1 MPPVVRSAGDLLR
14 RPGGWVPAAV
24 VAAGGSLG
32 VLLPLFELPGLE
44 LGLLVATLCTLLG
57 GWTGATA
64 AEELRKAPRTSV
76 PRVPSPGPGV
86 AAARAV
92 GAATL
97 VLWGAAAVPFL
108 GAVLRAVLTTRCDPF
123 AQAAFF
129 PFLVLPAG
137 LLAAAAGTFC
147 RTAFPARSRAIALY
161 VLLLLASL
169 AWTVWPVVLGP
180 QVFAFNFFLGMFP
193 GPLYDEALVLPASL
207 VWFRLETVLW
217 AVALGTCAAAVFP
230 APGPSHSRHRGRVL
244 GTLVVLALCIAA
256 LEAKAV
262 RLGFRSSDAAVRLAL
277 GGRTETEHA
286 DILFP
291 REKSPED
298 VERLRRDVEFR
309 LAGLGR
315 FFGAPPPPVRVVVF
329 RSPEEKQRWV
339 GAGGTQFA
347 KPWLLSVYLNDA
359 PFPHPTLGHELAH
372 VAAGA
377 FGSGPFRVTSR
388 WGVPLMGVVEGVA
401 VAADDPHGE
410 LTLHAWAAGMR
421 RQGLMPDVRGIV
433 GATGFWTAA
442 PARAYTAAG
451 SFLRFLR
458 DTQGTERLQRLLAH
472 GGFAGVYGRPLDT
485 LVSEWERMLDGLP
498 LDESAVNRAF
508 ARFRQPSLF
517 RRSCAREVAALAAE
531 AKGLTTTNPSR
542 ALQLL
547 RSCARLQPTEP
558 DFLLGEVALLR
569 TLNRP
574 SEAAEVLEHADG
586 LVAGRPA
593 LEAQVALAR
602 ADLAWDAGDLQAAG
616 ASLQQAAS
624 LRPGR
629 DLEREAEVKR
639 VALADARLR
648 PMLHAFF
655 DASSDELRLWVLE
668 RARESAPE
676 DGVVNYL
683 LGRRLLAVGL
693 PAEAADALGRALSAT
708 LPEQVNREAWRLL
721 VSAHYRDG
729 DCAAVRSDLG
739 RMPDLSEPLRA
750 EVTEWQARCTFEE
763 QTFNGPLVPR
773 GPFR

>member
-1 MPPVVRSAGDLLR
+1 MPPVVRSAGELLR
-14 RPGGWVPAAV
+14 RPGGWVPALV
-24 VAAGGSLG
+24 VAAAGSLG

-44 LGLLVATLCTLLG
+44 LGLLVAALCTLLG
-57 GWTGATA
+57 GWTGAA
-64 AEELRKAPRTSV
+64 AVEELRKVPRPSV

-92 GAATL
+92 GAATI

-108 GAVLRAVLTTRCDPF
+108 AAVLRAALTTRCDPF

-129 PFLVLPAG
+129 PLLVLPGA
-137 LLAAAAGTFC
+137 LLAAAAGVFC
-147 RTAFPARSRAIALY
+147 RTAFPVRGRAVALY
-161 VLLLLASL
+161 LLLLLASL

-193 GPLYDEALVLPASL
+193 GPLYDEALVVTSSL
-207 VWFRLETVLW
+207 LWFRLETVLW
-217 AVALGTCAAAVFP
+217 ALALGTCAAAVFP
-230 APGPSHSRHRGRVL
+230 APGPTHPRHRARVL
-244 GTLVVLALCIAA
+244 GTLLGVALCITL
-256 LEAKAV
+256 LEANAV
-262 RLGFRSSDAAVRLAL
+262 RLGFRSSDAAVRAAL

-286 DILFP
+286 DILYP
-291 REKSPED
+291 REKSPEE
-298 VERLRRDVEFR
+298 VERLRRDVEFH
-309 LAGLGR
+309 LAQLGR
-315 FFGAPPPPVRVVVF
+315 FFGAPPIAVRVLVF

-359 PFPHPTLGHELAH
+359 PFPHPTLQHELAH

-377 FGSGPFRVTSR
+377 FGSGPFRITSR
-388 WGVPLMGVVEGVA
+388 WGMPLMGVVEGVA

-421 RQGLMPDVRGIV
+421 RQGLMPDLRRIV
-433 GATGFWTAA
+433 GAGGFWTAA

-458 DTQGTERLQRLLAH
+458 DTQGTERLQRLLGH
-472 GGFAGVYGRPLDT
+472 GDFAGVYGRSLDT
-485 LVSEWERMLDGLP
+485 LVTEWERMLDGLP
-498 LDESAVNRAF
+498 LDDSAVNRAF

-517 RRSCAREVAALAAE
+517 GRPCAREVATLAAE
-531 AKGLTTTNPSR
+531 AKGLTTSNPSR

-547 RSCARLQPTEP
+547 RSCARLQPGEP
-558 DFLLGEVALLR
+558 DFLLGEAALLR
-569 TLNRP
+569 ALNRP
-574 SEAAEVLEHADG
+574 LEAGQVLDHADG
-586 LVAGRPA
+586 LVAGRPT

-602 ADLAWDAGDLQAAG
+602 ADLAWDTGDLQTAG
-616 ASLQQAAS
+616 AALQQAAS

-655 DASSDELRLWVLE
+655 DARTDELRLWMLE
-668 RARESAPE
+668 RARETVPE

-683 LGRRLLAVGL
+683 LGRRLLAVGF
-693 PAEAADALGRALSAT
+693 PGEAAEALGRALSST

-721 VSAHYRDG
+721 PSAHYRAG

-739 RMPDLSEPLRA
+739 RMPDLSEALRA